1 MAYNNDDFASFTIDD
16 SDYPSNAT
24 TIAAESS
31 LSPSSS
37 DFVLIMDSTTVWVL
51 QIVIAKVVGLLSA
64 IGSAYIIYDMIIN
77 VKDSRD
83 RKKNLHRSFDRLLL
97 CLCVSDCISSI
108 MFFLASWSIPANAPV
123 GLEDVWGGPGIWD
136 KIYPHASGN
145 TGTCTTQGFFLY
157 IGQSSSVMFTG
168 SIAISF
174 LLQVKYQFREKQMRL
189 AEKVLFGVSTGFPLL
204 TAIIILANRGFNPNL
219 SGVCHIATSPYICGD
234 ESDIYLS
241 QRPRLESYCAINN
254 IDIRGKHTMTYIYL
268 FAVSPLVVVLLISII
283 CMGTLFWS
291 VRTQELRAAKFSS
304 AAAAG
309 RDQKQVFIKSMVYIG
324 VFLFVWVPTII
335 VTLGDFTNSTD
346 SIVLSSFLPLQG
358 VLNVLVYAKLGN
370 VINEKSRSIV
380 SSINERTVS
389 AYRHSMILP
398 VSKSAMF
405 VGTGTGKEQEMISA
419 SAVDNSPVDPLDKI

>member
-37 DFVLIMDSTTVWVL
+37 DFVLIMDSTTWVL
-51 QIVIAKVVGLLSA
+51 QISIVIAKVVGLLSA

-83 RKKNLHRSFDRLLL
+83 RKKNLHLSFDRLLL

-108 MFFLASWSIPANAPV
+108 SYFLGSWSVPANAPV

-204 TAIIILANRGFNPNL
+204 AAIIILANRGFNPVLFGN
-219 SGVCHIATSPYICGD
+219 CFIETSPSFCGA
-234 ESDIYLS
+234 SDVYLS

-358 VLNVLVYAKLGN
+358 VLNVLIYAKLGN
-370 VINEKSRSIV
+370 VIKEKSRSIV
-380 SSINERTVS
+380 SSISKRTVS
-389 AYRHSMILP
+389 AFKFP
-398 VSKSAMF
+398 MF
-405 VGTGTGKEQEMISA
+405 VGTGTGKEKEMI
-419 SAVDNSPVDPLDKI
+419 VGGR

>member
-335 VTLGDFTNSTD
+335 VTLIDTSKAGNI
-346 SIVLSSFLPLQG
+346 IVNFFAPLQG
-358 VLNVLVYAKLGN
+358 VLNVLIYAKLGN
-370 VINEKSRSIV
+370 VIKEKSRSIV
-380 SSINERTVS
+380 SSISKRTVS
-389 AYRHSMILP
+389 AFKFP
-398 VSKSAMF
+398 MF
-405 VGTGTGKEQEMISA
+405 VGTGTGKEKEMISA